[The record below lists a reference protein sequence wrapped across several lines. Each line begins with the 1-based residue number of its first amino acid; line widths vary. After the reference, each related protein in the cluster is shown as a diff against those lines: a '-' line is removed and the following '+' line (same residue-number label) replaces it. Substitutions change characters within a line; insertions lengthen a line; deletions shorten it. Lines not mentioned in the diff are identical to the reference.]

1 MTPLECTWSVFCWLV
16 SARSIHAVGFKTDSI
31 DYSPL
36 KEEGSKELV
45 GGLHLVLGG
54 LTVAELCQ
62 TDGCD
67 EEDLLGQGHLL
78 RGPHRSSRRI
88 GELMA
93 HVIMVL
99 RIISLVLSSVR
110 PHTRSLDIKVGCFFF
125 SRQAGQGIML
135 ALIRGG
141 HSSFFVI
148 HS

>member
-1 MTPLECTWSVFCWLV
+1 MHMVSILRTQFGFGESMPLASKQTASTTLLWGQ
-16 SARSIHAVGFKTDSI
+16 RAVGSLF
-31 DYSPL
+31 
-36 KEEGSKELV
+36 